1 MSKPIKTKL
10 CWNCEGSV
18 SRSAENCPYCAV
30 YLSPEGEDLN
40 DDPSP
45 IRAPYKVEKGMAG
58 GDIPKAPYNP
68 ANSSSNEE
76 TSDDDVQEAAL
87 DRPLTGFQATFLPLI
102 FLTTGLI
109 SLFFSLMLFLFSENG
124 KLTLQWDGEFWY
136 AYALFALPLLF
147 IGWRYLEQAVDS
159 N

>member
-18 SRSAENCPYCAV
+18 SRAAENCPYCAV

-40 DDPSP
+40 EDPAP
-45 IRAPYKVEKGMAG
+45 IKAPYKVEKSS

-68 ANSSSNEE
+68 ASDAEQAEE
-76 TSDDDVQEAAL
+76 EVDEAAIS
-87 DRPLTGFQATFLPLI
+87 RPLTGFQATFLPLI

-124 KLTLQWDGEFWY
+124 KLTLQWDGDLWY
-136 AYALFALPLLF
+136 IYALFALPLLF
-147 IGWRYLEQAVDS
+147 IGWRYLEQATDS

>member
-10 CWNCEGSV
+10 CWNCEGNV

-30 YLSPEGEDLN
+30 YLSPEGDDLIEE
-40 DDPSP
+40 PAP
-45 IRAPYKVEKGMAG
+45 RAPYKVEKGNS

-68 ANSSSNEE
+68 
-76 TSDDDVQEAAL
+76 TSDTENSEDETQEASL
-87 DRPLTGFQATFLPLI
+87 TQPLSSFQATFLPLI

-124 KLTLQWDGEFWY
+124 KLTLQWDGDMWY
-136 AYALFALPLLF
+136 VYALFALPLLF
-147 IGWRYLEQAVDS
+147 MGWRYLEQSTDS

>member
-30 YLSPEGEDLN
+30 YLSPDGDDLN
-40 DDPSP
+40 EE
-45 IRAPYKVEKGMAG
+45 IKAPYNVEKTQSGT
-58 GDIPKAPYNP
+58 IPKAPYNP
-68 ANSSSNEE
+68 
-76 TSDDDVQEAAL
+76 TSDSEGAEVDVQEVAQSQ
-87 DRPLTGFQATFLPLI
+87 PLTGFQATFLPLI

-147 IGWRYLEQAVDS
+147 IGWRYLEQATDS

>member
-18 SRSAENCPYCAV
+18 SRAAENCPYCAV

-40 DDPSP
+40 DDPAP
-45 IRAPYKVEKGMAG
+45 RAPYKLEKNVGS
-58 GDIPKAPYNP
+58 DIPKAPYNP
-68 ANSSSNEE
+68 ANASSNEE
-76 TSDDDVQEAAL
+76 NSEGDVQEATL
-87 DRPLTGFQATFLPLI
+87 DQPISGFQATFLPLI

-124 KLTLQWDGEFWY
+124 KLTLQWDGDMWY
-136 AYALFALPLLF
+136 VYALFSLPLLF
-147 IGWRYLEQAVDS
+147 AGWRYLEQATDS